1 MSKVILISNH
11 EIRFSFSVAVAN
23 TKYKMQHDNNKTNLI
38 IKKYAGSAVDFSEL
52 IT

>member
-23 TKYKMQHDNNKTNLI
+23 TKYKMQHDNNK
-38 IKKYAGSAVDFSEL
+38 KKNDNKKLWEVPEIL
-52 IT
+52 VN

>member
-23 TKYKMQHDNNKTNLI
+23 TKYKMQRDNNKTNLI
-38 IKKYAGSAVDFSEL
+38 KKNMGSALDFSEL